1 MGYPPGSAPEPD
13 LVRDLAKGQM
23 ITAEDLGT
31 ARQGGGTSPMLAWD
45 LIGTLAG
52 QECKLEIRCEQFATG
67 GGVAGGWRPCACS
80 ARRVAP
86 AWPSG
91 SLVCVPR
98 NCRLAA
104 SGRGFPRW
112 ATTPRLEALDP
123 AEIWLVNGIGS
134 IPGSMAR
141 WRVQEGC
148 SARGYRWLALDH
160 PSSVR
165 AADVSLAEGVQLMAG
180 AVIQPG
186 CRLDAGVVVNTR
198 ATVEHDCQLDEH
210 VFVGPGA
217 VLCGD
222 VKAGRGVFI
231 GAGAIVFAGHP
242 SGRGCNNRGWC
253 NCHTL
258 SRSRIHGRGKSGPN
272 H

>member
-1 MGYPPGSAPEPD
+1 VSSSRPVVVLLGAGGHARVVLDVLRLRGHQVIGVCAPELPAGSQWQG
-13 LVRDLAKGQM
+13 LSA
-23 ITAEDLGT
+23 LG
-31 ARQGGGTSPMLAWD
+31 D
-45 LIGTLAG
+45 D
-52 QECKLEIRCEQFATG
+52 
-67 GGVAGGWRPCACS
+67 
-80 ARRVAP
+80 
-86 AWPSG
+86 
-91 SLVCVPR
+91 
-98 NCRLAA
+98 AA
-104 SGRGFPRW
+104 
-112 ATTPRLEALDP
+112 LEALDP

-231 GAGAIVFAGHP
+231 GAGAIILPGIHLGEGAIIGAGAIVTR
-242 SGRGCNNRGWC
+242 SVEAGCTAVGSPAR
-253 NCHTL
+253 T
-258 SRSRIHGRGKSGPN
+258 IK
-272 H
+272 